1 MLALTSDRT
10 GMTTTSLFSLRFDG
24 RAKTLSRNAA
34 VIENHTLLLRPDVE
48 DDRYRPLVRELDFH
62 PSAEDARRDR
72 DAELPERGA
81 ERLVQRLGLLG
92 RRRGG
97 EARTVALRRIRQQRE
112 LADDERG
119 PAHVEEA
126 PGKPAV
132 LVREGLLT
140 PEQLEQA
147 LAEKE
152 RTGHRIGEIVVERG
166 WAQPQDVARAL
177 AEQHGLEFVDLAQ
190 AKLEPTAANL
200 LPEKF
205 ARRYDALPVRF

>member
-34 VIENHTLLLRPDVE
+34 VIENHTLLWRPDVE

-92 RRRGG
+92 RGGIAEAGAVFFRRVYSPLRVNRKV
-97 EARTVALRRIRQQRE
+97 AAPRRAPRRTSCP
-112 LADDERG
+112 RG
-119 PAHVEEA
+119 LSLP
-126 PGKPAV
+126 
-132 LVREGLLT
+132 R
-140 PEQLEQA
+140 
-147 LAEKE
+147 
-152 RTGHRIGEIVVERG
+152 
-166 WAQPQDVARAL
+166 
-177 AEQHGLEFVDLAQ
+177 
-190 AKLEPTAANL
+190 LEP
-200 LPEKF
+200 
-205 ARRYDALPVRF
+205 ARL